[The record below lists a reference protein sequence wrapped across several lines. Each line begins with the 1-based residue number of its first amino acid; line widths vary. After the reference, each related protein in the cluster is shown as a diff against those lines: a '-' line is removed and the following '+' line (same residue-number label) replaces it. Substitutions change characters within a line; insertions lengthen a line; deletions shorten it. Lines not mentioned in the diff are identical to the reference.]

1 MYIKRDIEEKI
12 YKRLDSDEILILKGP
27 GQIGKSSLLKK
38 IIKDIG
44 KKEPAYYINL
54 ENQLNLE
61 YLNDSPLNL
70 FKIIPSENGKRQ
82 YVFIDEIQ
90 YLKDPSRF
98 LKVLNDKYKGKLKLI
113 VTMASTF
120 YNNGRHRDS
129 LMGQKRIYEITP
141 LTFKEFLQSL
151 TFVDKSCAR
160 FQKYCFS

>member
-61 YLNDSPLNL
+61 EAEMLA
-70 FKIIPSENGKRQ
+70 R
-82 YVFIDEIQ
+82 
-90 YLKDPSRF
+90 RT
-98 LKVLNDKYKGKLKLI
+98 NDKRRGH
-113 VTMASTF
+113 AAQ
-120 YNNGRHRDS
+120 G
-129 LMGQKRIYEITP
+129 
-141 LTFKEFLQSL
+141 
-151 TFVDKSCAR
+151 
-160 FQKYCFS
+160 